1 MDPHLPGNT
10 SRRARQAQQEGGQN
24 PVRQRSLALVQEG
37 IGEVIEG
44 ALTAI
49 APVALAPGAVV
60 VCAPRIDVVALAPET
75 LQRAIFPPERMD
87 VGLTLVDIEEL
98 V

>member
-37 IGEVIEG
+37 IGKVIEG
-44 ALTAI
+44 ALAAI
-49 APVALAPGAVV
+49 APVTFTPGAVV
-60 VCAPRIDVVALAPET
+60 VRAPRIDVVALAPGT
-75 LQRAIFPPERMD
+75 LQRAIFPPQRID
-87 VGLTLVDIEEL
+87 VGLTLVDVEEF